1 VTEISAPRQARSRA
15 TWARVL
21 DAGVELLA
29 EGGYEALTIGAL
41 CERASAT
48 PPSIYA
54 RAGNKDGLLLAV
66 YEHAMAQITRTAI
79 HPDDGTWDGLSVQA
93 AVTRAVEALCRTW
106 LDNAAVMRPIVHRAA
121 HDPEIFRRGSQASR
135 EEARAF
141 RTVLEGAGI
150 VLDIARHHAA
160 RDGRTLDL
168 TPKEFAVL
176 EVLLRAE
183 AQLVSAEDLLEQAW
197 DEHADPFTNAVRMAM
212 VSLRR
217 KLGQPPVIETVPRK
231 GYRIGD

>member
-1 VTEISAPRQARSRA
+1 MPAMTPQPEGQVNNLSYSYSSAGIRSVTEISAPRQARSRA

-54 RAGNKDGLLLAV
+54 RAGSKDGLLLAV

-79 HPDDGTWDGLSVQA
+79 HPDDGTWDGLSAQA
-93 AVTRAVEALCRTW
+93 TVTRAVAALCRTW
-106 LDNAAVMRPIVHRAA
+106 LDNADVLRPIVHRAA
-121 HDPEIFRRGSQASR
+121 HDPEVFRRGSQASR

-141 RTVLEGAGI
+141 RTVLERAGI
-150 VLDIARHHAA
+150 APADADACFRVVYAALVQRVMYGEGFESDLPLPDAALVETLVSVAA
-160 RDGRTLDL
+160 R
-168 TPKEFAVL
+168 FAGAT
-176 EVLLRAE
+176 R
-183 AQLVSAEDLLEQAW
+183 
-197 DEHADPFTNAVRMAM
+197 
-212 VSLRR
+212 
-217 KLGQPPVIETVPRK
+217 
-231 GYRIGD
+231 

>member
-1 VTEISAPRQARSRA
+1 MSAMTPQRTVQVNNLSYSYGSAGIRPVTEISAPRQARSRA

-54 RAGNKDGLLLAV
+54 RAGNKEGLLLAV

-93 AVTRAVEALCRTW
+93 TVTRAVEALCRTW

-150 VLDIARHHAA
+150 APADADACFRVVYAA
-160 RDGRTLDL
+160 LVQRVMYGEGFESELPLPDVALVETL
-168 TPKEFAVL
+168 VN
-176 EVLLRAE
+176 V
-183 AQLVSAEDLLEQAW
+183 
-197 DEHADPFTNAVRMAM
+197 AVRFAGAT
-212 VSLRR
+212 R
-217 KLGQPPVIETVPRK
+217 
-231 GYRIGD
+231 